1 MPDYIYSIM
10 VETLKELEKDGLVEL
25 KGDTV
30 KVLDYSGLQALADK
44 LDENQGLKMN
54 GNILNKIIFMEKQAK
69 WYCVDGSKQQK
80 IGYLMLKY

>member
-1 MPDYIYSIM
+1 MIAIKILSTTKIRRKSIMKKQVPDYIYSKM

-44 LDENQGLKMN
+44 LDENQGLK
-54 GNILNKIIFMEKQAK
+54 K
-69 WYCVDGSKQQK
+69 
-80 IGYLMLKY
+80 

>member
-1 MPDYIYSIM
+1 MKKQVPDYIYSKM

-44 LDENQGLKMN
+44 LDENQGLK
-54 GNILNKIIFMEKQAK
+54 K
-69 WYCVDGSKQQK
+69 
-80 IGYLMLKY
+80 

>member
-1 MPDYIYSIM
+1 MIAINILSTTKIRRKSIMKKQVPDYIYSKM

-44 LDENQGLKMN
+44 LDENQGLK
-54 GNILNKIIFMEKQAK
+54 K
-69 WYCVDGSKQQK
+69 
-80 IGYLMLKY
+80 

>member
-1 MPDYIYSIM
+1 MIAINILSTTKIRSKSIMKKQVPDYIYSIM

-44 LDENQGLKMN
+44 LDENQGLK
-54 GNILNKIIFMEKQAK
+54 K
-69 WYCVDGSKQQK
+69 
-80 IGYLMLKY
+80 